1 MEVAAGERV
10 PWAIAPR
17 VGEPERALLGVD
29 SLLSA
34 QLLWNRGVRTAGEAS
49 AFLDPAGS
57 DSLADPWLMLG
68 MRGAVDRLLEALRKG
83 ERIAVHGDYDVDGIA
98 GAAVLV
104 EALRGLGGD
113 VLVHL
118 PNRARDGYGINPTA
132 LHRIAAEG
140 ASLMVTVDCGI
151 SANREVELARD
162 LGIDVVVTDH
172 HTVPA
177 QLPAACAVLNPHQE
191 GCAYPFKQLSGGG
204 VAFQVAR
211 ALLRDVL
218 SAEEV
223 TRRLERLV
231 VHAALSTVADIVP
244 LTGENRTIVAAGLA
258 GARAGRVPGLQALC
272 ELAGRP
278 LDRLTADDLAFM
290 AIPRLNAPGRMADPT
305 DAFDLLVAQ
314 DIEEARSIAPRLEI
328 LNMARREA
336 VKDLLLAID
345 EEACRYVGD
354 GALVLAGDYPVGL
367 MGLLAARL
375 AERFNMPS
383 VVIER
388 GEEMSRGSARG
399 VEGVHLV
406 RALEQCASRLV
417 QYGGHERA
425 AGFTVRSEDI
435 DAFRTLFG
443 SAVRA
448 MRGDQIVEPGL
459 HADAGLR
466 LTSIGVRLAELLDRF
481 EPVGAGNPRPTFVSR
496 GVIVQRAQEL
506 DGGHV
511 RLRLAQGTAVCRGI
525 AFRPIFPVPEPGTPI
540 DILYEVERSWWRD
553 EARIE
558 LVIRDARP
566 AEVKT
571 A

>member
-1 MEVAAGERV
+1 
-10 PWAIAPR
+10 
-17 VGEPERALLGVD
+17 
-29 SLLSA
+29 
-34 QLLWNRGVRTAGEAS
+34 
-49 AFLDPAGS
+49 
-57 DSLADPWLMLG
+57 
-68 MRGAVDRLLEALRKG
+68 
-83 ERIAVHGDYDVDGIA
+83 
-98 GAAVLV
+98 
-104 EALRGLGGD
+104 
-113 VLVHL
+113 
-118 PNRARDGYGINPTA
+118 
-132 LHRIAAEG
+132 
-140 ASLMVTVDCGI
+140 
-151 SANREVELARD
+151 
-162 LGIDVVVTDH
+162 
-172 HTVPA
+172 
-177 QLPAACAVLNPHQE
+177 
-191 GCAYPFKQLSGGG
+191 
-204 VAFQVAR
+204 
-211 ALLRDVL
+211 
-218 SAEEV
+218 
-223 TRRLERLV
+223 
-231 VHAALSTVADIVP
+231 
-244 LTGENRTIVAAGLA
+244 
-258 GARAGRVPGLQALC
+258 
-272 ELAGRP
+272 
-278 LDRLTADDLAFM
+278 
-290 AIPRLNAPGRMADPT
+290 
-305 DAFDLLVAQ
+305 LVAQ
-314 DIEEARSIAPRLEI
+314 DIDEARSIAPRLEI

-345 EEACRYVGD
+345 DEACRYVAD

-388 GEEMSRGSARG
+388 GEETSRGSARG